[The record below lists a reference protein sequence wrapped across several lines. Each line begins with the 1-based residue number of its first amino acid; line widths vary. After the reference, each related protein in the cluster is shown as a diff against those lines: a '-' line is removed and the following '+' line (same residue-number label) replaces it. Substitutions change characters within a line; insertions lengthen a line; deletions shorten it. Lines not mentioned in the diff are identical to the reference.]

1 MTRKLDKE
9 HLEQIQKLR
18 EQFSQITSTIGSIT
32 IEEIVLKRQLDK
44 LQQEQE
50 RFLNQ
55 LDALQTQ
62 ESELIEKMRERYG
75 EGQINVCGEGG
86 NIERGDLIVT
96 SSIPGKGMKQA
107 DDIVRSYT
115 VAKARES
122 MTFSSSTEVKLVAC
136 EYFSG

>member
-75 EGQINVCGEGG
+75 EGQINV
-86 NIERGDLIVT
+86 
-96 SSIPGKGMKQA
+96 A
-107 DDIVRSYT
+107 DGTFTPDAGL
-115 VAKARES
+115 AK
-122 MTFSSSTEVKLVAC
+122 
-136 EYFSG
+136 

>member
-9 HLEQIQKLR
+9 HLEEIQKLR

-75 EGQINVCGEGG
+75 EGQINV
-86 NIERGDLIVT
+86 
-96 SSIPGKGMKQA
+96 A
-107 DDIVRSYT
+107 DGTFTPDAGL
-115 VAKARES
+115 AK
-122 MTFSSSTEVKLVAC
+122 
-136 EYFSG
+136 

>member
-9 HLEQIQKLR
+9 HLDQIQKLR

-55 LDALQTQ
+55 LDALQMQ

-75 EGQINVCGEGG
+75 EGQINV
-86 NIERGDLIVT
+86 
-96 SSIPGKGMKQA
+96 A
-107 DDIVRSYT
+107 DGTFTPDAGL
-115 VAKARES
+115 AK
-122 MTFSSSTEVKLVAC
+122 
-136 EYFSG
+136 

>member
-9 HLEQIQKLR
+9 HLDQIQKLR

-75 EGQINVCGEGG
+75 EGQINV
-86 NIERGDLIVT
+86 
-96 SSIPGKGMKQA
+96 A
-107 DDIVRSYT
+107 DGTFTPDAGL
-115 VAKARES
+115 AK
-122 MTFSSSTEVKLVAC
+122 
-136 EYFSG
+136 

>member
-9 HLEQIQKLR
+9 HLEEIQKLR

-62 ESELIEKMRERYG
+62 ESELIEKMRARYG
-75 EGQINVCGEGG
+75 EGQINV
-86 NIERGDLIVT
+86 
-96 SSIPGKGMKQA
+96 A
-107 DDIVRSYT
+107 DGTFTPDAGL
-115 VAKARES
+115 AK
-122 MTFSSSTEVKLVAC
+122 
-136 EYFSG
+136 